1 MKKRY
6 PQMEVPLHLV
16 FLKRGA
22 RTSTVGQG
30 DRSIVPRNMQIFSM
44 IYSFIEQRDDSTD
57 QTGIQERLKDL
68 ELPFHMDENLGA

>member
-30 DRSIVPRNMQIFSM
+30 DRSIVPRNIYKK
-44 IYSFIEQRDDSTD
+44 IYSFIEQKDDST
-57 QTGIQERLKDL
+57 E
-68 ELPFHMDENLGA
+68 